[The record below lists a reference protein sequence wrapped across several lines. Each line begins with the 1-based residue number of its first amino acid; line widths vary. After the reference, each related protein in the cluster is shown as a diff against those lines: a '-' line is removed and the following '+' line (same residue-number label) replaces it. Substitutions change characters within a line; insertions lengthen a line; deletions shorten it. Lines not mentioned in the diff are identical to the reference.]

1 MSYYVVKSYFSKLYL
16 YIISLGPTLGN
27 DLSFKKKEQKYK
39 LLYSQLDLVN
49 RKQDLSYP
57 QEMSTR
63 NEKTIDD
70 ANYGVSQ
77 ATTDMKELKINED
90 IDGGSQLVIK
100 QENEKLTENQAIL
113 DSVKPTEGNKYSK
126 NIEDVGG
133 SQIKLTEDEGIMD
146 ISKPIEANDNLDSIQ
161 EDKNEQSITES
172 GTSGLNQNSDDPIAS
187 AAQQELVVEEVPI
200 DSSSS
205 SSPTSV
211 LAGKIPTD
219 QASSSTSDQQLHIV
233 ILQSHLEDIANTYS
247 WDEQPPLNI
256 TPAAQPVV
264 ENFTA
269 PPSNNSGF
277 ENLMVS
283 IPIAINDYFCTH
295 IISRKK
301 IMIEANEAWPY
312 F

>member
-1 MSYYVVKSYFSKLYL
+1 MKL
-16 YIISLGPTLGN
+16 
-27 DLSFKKKEQKYK
+27 
-39 LLYSQLDLVN
+39 
-49 RKQDLSYP
+49 KQDLSYP

-100 QENEKLTENQAIL
+100 QETEKLTENQAIL
-113 DSVKPTEGNKYSK
+113 DSVKPTEGNKDSK

-161 EDKNEQSITES
+161 EDENEQIITES

-256 TPAAQPVV
+256 TPAAQPMV

-283 IPIAINDYFCTH
+283 IPIAINDYFCTR

>member
-90 IDGGSQLVIK
+90 IDGGPQLVIK

-113 DSVKPTEGNKYSK
+113 DSVKPTEGNKDSK

>member
-1 MSYYVVKSYFSKLYL
+1 MNL
-16 YIISLGPTLGN
+16 
-27 DLSFKKKEQKYK
+27 
-39 LLYSQLDLVN
+39 
-49 RKQDLSYP
+49 KQDLSYP

-100 QENEKLTENQAIL
+100 QENEKLTE
-113 DSVKPTEGNKYSK
+113 
-126 NIEDVGG
+126 
-133 SQIKLTEDEGIMD
+133 DEGIMD

-161 EDKNEQSITES
+161 ENKNEQSITES